1 MSARSGSASLADL
14 VQAPR
19 QVGFAESFA
28 PSTLWKIGILAAL
41 FTFLNLL
48 QFRWLWTKWIGDPN
62 WSHGFVIPLFS
73 LYLLYS
79 RRAELFAAKRRV
91 CVPGLAIMLL
101 CLVVEFVGIYSIRNY
116 WISQIAMVGVI
127 FGLVLYLGGPAVMR
141 VAWLP
146 IVFLIFALP
155 IPELLYAR
163 FSLPLQN
170 IAAKGA
176 VVIVRLLGVDI
187 SNNASALHMSS
198 QSGIPRDLTV
208 AEACSGMRLLM
219 AFLALG
225 VATAYLDY
233 KPLWQ
238 RVILVGA
245 AIPIAVFCN
254 TLRVSITCWMYYI
267 DKPELGQNFMHYFTG
282 VLMLAPALGML
293 WVLSWLLKQTL
304 VDVEEDEDSSAP
316 PAGQGGAS

>member
-1 MSARSGSASLADL
+1 
-14 VQAPR
+14 
-19 QVGFAESFA
+19 
-28 PSTLWKIGILAAL
+28 
-41 FTFLNLL
+41 
-48 QFRWLWTKWIGDPN
+48 
-62 WSHGFVIPLFS
+62 
-73 LYLLYS
+73 
-79 RRAELFAAKRRV
+79 
-91 CVPGLAIMLL
+91 
-101 CLVVEFVGIYSIRNY
+101 
-116 WISQIAMVGVI
+116 MVGVL
-127 FGLVLYLGGPAVMR
+127 FGLVLYLGGPRVMR

-146 IVFLIFALP
+146 ILFLIFALP

-176 VVIVRLLGVDI
+176 VVIVQLLGVDI
-187 SNNASALHMSS
+187 SSNASSLHLSS
-198 QSGIPRDLTV
+198 QSGVPRDLTV

-267 DKPELGQNFMHYFTG
+267 DKAELGQDFMHYFTG
-282 VLMLAPALGML
+282 VLMLIPALGML
-293 WVLSWLLKQTL
+293 WVLSWLLKLTL
-304 VDVEEDEDSSAP
+304 VDVEEDEETPAP

>member
-14 VQAPR
+14 VVLPR
-19 QVGFAESFA
+19 QVGMAESFP

-41 FTFLNLL
+41 FTFLNLW
-48 QFRWLWTKWIGDPN
+48 QFKWLWAKWLGDPN

-79 RRAELFAAKRRV
+79 RRSELFAARRKPF
-91 CVPGLAIMLL
+91 VPGLFLMLF
-101 CLVVEFVGIYSIRNY
+101 CLALEFLGIWPIRNY
-116 WISQIAMVGVI
+116 WVSQIAMVGVI
-127 FGLVLYLGGPAVMR
+127 FGLVLYLGGLRVMR

-146 IVFLIFALP
+146 ILFLFFALP

-176 VVIVRLLGVDI
+176 MVIVRLMGVDI
-187 SNNASALHMSS
+187 SNNASSLHLTS
-198 QSGIPRDLTV
+198 QSGVPRDLTV

-267 DKPELGQNFMHYFTG
+267 DKAELGQDFMHYFTG
-282 VLMLAPALGML
+282 VLMLIPALGML
-293 WVLSWLLKQTL
+293 WALSWLLKWTL
-304 VDVEEDEDSSAP
+304 VDVEEDEETPAP